1 MIWEIATSLF
11 GGIGSY
17 VIAGLG
23 FVAAIVAARWSG
35 KRAEQQK
42 QKVKDHEQAEDMRNR
57 VRYAPDDSVRKF
69 DDAGWRDD

>member
-11 GGIGSY
+11 SGIGSY

-23 FVAAIVAARWSG
+23 FVAAIVAARHSG

-42 QKVKDHEQAEDMRNR
+42 QKVKDHERADEIRDR
-57 VRYAPDDSVRKF
+57 VRLDNDSSLHEY
-69 DDAGWRDD
+69 DGAGWRDD